1 MMMNESM
8 VSFISPVDGSVKI
21 IKGTVE
27 RLYGKIIIEE
37 RDMGLYIIDFKDVRW
52 VVPLKGE
59 VDRDEYGVNWG
70 SKVEFD

>member
-1 MMMNESM
+1 MMMNESA
-8 VSFISPVDGSVKI
+8 VSFISPIDGSVKI

-52 VVPLKGE
+52 VVPIKGE
-59 VDRDEYGVNWG
+59 SDTDEYGVDWG
-70 SKVEFD
+70 YLGLR

>member
-1 MMMNESM
+1 MMMNESA
-8 VSFISPVDGSVKI
+8 VSFISPIDGSVKI

-52 VVPLKGE
+52 VVPIKGE
-59 VDRDEYGVNWG
+59 MDTDEYGVHWG
-70 SKVEFD
+70 

>member
-1 MMMNESM
+1 MMTNESA
-8 VSFISPVDGSVKI
+8 VSFISPIDGSVKI

-52 VVPLKGE
+52 VVPIKGE
-59 VDRDEYGVNWG
+59 VDTDEYGVNWG
-70 SKVEFD
+70 YLGLR

>member
-1 MMMNESM
+1 MMMNESA
-8 VSFISPVDGSVKI
+8 VSFISPIDGSVKI

-52 VVPLKGE
+52 VVPIEGE
-59 VDRDEYGVNWG
+59 SDTDEYGVNWG
-70 SKVEFD
+70 

>member
-27 RLYGKIIIEE
+27 RLFGKIIIEE

-52 VVPLKGE
+52 VVPIEGE
-59 VDRDEYGVNWG
+59 SDTDEYGVNWG
-70 SKVEFD
+70 